1 MLLYDQSLYSK
12 YERSEREVPLAIL
25 VALADF
31 YKVSVD
37 YLIGRTDKPEIN
49 K

>member
-1 MLLYDQSLYSK
+1 MQESRLTA
-12 YERSEREVPLAIL
+12 VL

-37 YLIGRTDKPEIN
+37 YLLGRTDKKDMN
-49 K
+49 R